1 MRSKNMVGNL
11 RGLGGTGRRIPM
23 GGDSSIFN
31 ALQRDNVLEL
41 LVQCIAQLPL
51 TPKTVLA
58 MYYHENLELAEI
70 AACLDLTECE
80 TEQIRAETVG
90 LLQTMFVRGWLEV
103 REGRSDLPAKPPRNW
118 LADMVSIGVLILTAT
133 GILVISDA
141 LQKKGVTSK
150 LDPTE
155 LNVQNV
161 RQDTVAVES
170 RPTNPEPA
178 LRSISDDPSSPPTQS
193 TVIGGLP
200 ESPFEPSA
208 TGKTAPR
215 HLGTESD
222 VRGLHFHRQFSDVD
236 QKLGPPQ
243 ENKRKWP
250 KALILYLEAH
260 QDYLRRILRHAETAS
275 PKTRQ

>member
-1 MRSKNMVGNL
+1 
-11 RGLGGTGRRIPM
+11 M
-23 GGDSSIFN
+23 GGDSSIFEFD
-31 ALQRDNVLEL
+31 ALQRDDVLEL

-70 AACLDLTECE
+70 AACLDLTESE
-80 TEQIRAETVG
+80 IEQIRAETVG
-90 LLQTMFVRGWLEV
+90 LVQNMFVRGWLEV

-118 LADMVSIGVLILTAT
+118 LADMVPIGVLTLIAT
-133 GILVISDA
+133 GILAISDA

-161 RQDTVAVES
+161 RQDTVEVES

-178 LRSISDDPSSPPTQS
+178 LRPISDDPSSPPTQS

-200 ESPFEPSA
+200 GGPFEPSA
-208 TGKTAPR
+208 TGKPAPR
-215 HLGTESD
+215 RLGTESD
-222 VRGLHFHRQFSDVD
+222 LRGWRFHRQFSDVA
-236 QKLGPPQ
+236 QKPGHPQ
-243 ENKRKWP
+243 ENKTKWP
-250 KALILYLEAH
+250 KAFIMYLEAH